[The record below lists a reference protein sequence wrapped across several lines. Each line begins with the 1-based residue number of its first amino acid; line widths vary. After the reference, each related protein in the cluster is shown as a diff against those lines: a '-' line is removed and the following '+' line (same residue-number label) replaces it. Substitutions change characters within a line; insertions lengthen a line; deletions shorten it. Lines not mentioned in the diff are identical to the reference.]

1 MTMMMTVQGC
11 MLSKRTAIYH
21 KLQTKINPLPLI
33 VLQTILL
40 GARKWKGPRLGL
52 VLVRFLRKSRY
63 FTIKKQS

>member
-1 MTMMMTVQGC
+1 MMMTVQGC
-11 MLSKRTAIYH
+11 MLSKRTAIYN

-63 FTIKKQS
+63 FTIKKQL

>member
-1 MTMMMTVQGC
+1 MMITVQGF

-21 KLQTKINPLPLI
+21 KLHTKINPLPLI